1 MNSVLTSPPN
11 ELNVQ
16 KLLEQV
22 IVGNDL
28 DVSEARFL
36 MKKIMKGELA
46 NSLTA
51 GILIAL
57 KVKGEAVSELLGGAE
72 VMRDLVES
80 VDSGLEDLVDLC
92 GTGGDGAR
100 TFNISTAAMFVAAS
114 AGAKVAKHGGRSV
127 SSSSG
132 SADLLECLGAKINLS
147 PEQVISSM
155 QSTGV
160 GFMFAPNHHPA
171 MKNVAPVRRELGT
184 RTMFNIL
191 GPLTNPAKT
200 GRQLIGV
207 YDKKLLLPIAN
218 VLKQLGSTHVLVV
231 HGESGLDEMC
241 FSSRTYYAELKK
253 GKITEGTIIPD
264 DLGFDVSSF
273 SKIKATINVSSVNES
288 KTKVI
293 ESLTNK
299 DSLEAQ
305 YVILNAAGALYVAGC
320 CDSVRQGVTLA
331 RGSIASGNA
340 IEKLEEFVKF
350 TQAIGN

>member
-11 ELNVQ
+11 ELHVL

-22 IVGNDL
+22 ITGNDL
-28 DVSEARFL
+28 DVTETRFL
-36 MKKIMKGELA
+36 IKKIMKGEIA
-46 NSLTA
+46 HSLTA
-51 GILIAL
+51 GILVAL
-57 KVKGEAVSELLGGAE
+57 KIKGEAISELLGGAE
-72 VMRDLVES
+72 VMRDLVKP
-80 VDSGLEDLVDLC
+80 VDSGSEDLVDLC
-92 GTGGDGAR
+92 GTGGDGAQ

-114 AGAKVAKHGGRSV
+114 AGVKVAKHGGRAV

-132 SADLLECLGAKINLS
+132 SADLLECLGANINLT
-147 PEQVISSM
+147 PEQVVSSL
-155 QSTGV
+155 QNTGV

-191 GPLTNPAKT
+191 GPLTNPAKSR
-200 GRQLIGV
+200 RQLIGV

-253 GKITEGTIIPD
+253 GKITEGIILSD

-273 SKIKATINVSSVNES
+273 SKIEATINVSSVDES
-288 KTKVI
+288 KKKVI

-320 CDSVRQGVTLA
+320 CDSVRQGVVLA
-331 RGSIASGNA
+331 KGSIASGNA
-340 IEKLEEFVKF
+340 IKKLEEFVNF
-350 TQAIGN
+350 TQAIDN

>member
-22 IVGNDL
+22 IIGNDL
-28 DVSEARFL
+28 DVTETRFL
-36 MKKIMKGELA
+36 IKKIMKGEIA
-46 NSLTA
+46 HSLTA
-51 GILIAL
+51 GILVAL
-57 KVKGEAVSELLGGAE
+57 KMKGEAVSELLGGAE
-72 VMRDLVES
+72 VMRDLVKP

-92 GTGGDGAR
+92 GTGGDGAQ

-114 AGAKVAKHGGRSV
+114 AGAKVAKHGGRAV

-132 SADLLECLGAKINLS
+132 SADLLECLGANINLT
-147 PEQVISSM
+147 PEQVVSSM
-155 QSTGV
+155 QNTGV

-191 GPLTNPAKT
+191 GPLTNPAKSR
-200 GRQLIGV
+200 RQLIGV

-253 GKITEGTIIPD
+253 GKITEGIIVSD

-273 SKIKATINVSSVNES
+273 SKIEATINVSSVDES
-288 KTKVI
+288 KKKVI

-320 CDSVRQGVTLA
+320 CDSVRQGVALA
-331 RGSIASGNA
+331 KGSIASGTA
-340 IEKLEEFVKF
+340 IKKLEEFVKF

>member
-1 MNSVLTSPPN
+1 MNSALTSPPN

-22 IVGNDL
+22 IIGNDL
-28 DVSEARFL
+28 DVTETRFL
-36 MKKIMKGELA
+36 IKKIMKGEITH
-46 NSLTA
+46 SLTA
-51 GILIAL
+51 GILVAL
-57 KVKGEAVSELLGGAE
+57 KMKGEAVSEILGGAE
-72 VMRDLVES
+72 VMRDLVKP

-92 GTGGDGAR
+92 GTGGDGAQ

-114 AGAKVAKHGGRSV
+114 AGAKVAKHGGRAV

-132 SADLLECLGAKINLS
+132 SADLLECLGANINLT
-147 PEQVISSM
+147 PEQVVSSM
-155 QSTGV
+155 QNTGV

-171 MKNVAPVRRELGT
+171 MKNVAPVRKDLGT

-191 GPLTNPAKT
+191 GPLTNPAKSR
-200 GRQLIGV
+200 RQLIGV

-253 GKITEGTIIPD
+253 GKITEGIIVSD

-273 SKIKATINVSSVNES
+273 SKIEAINVSSVDES
-288 KTKVI
+288 KKKVI
-293 ESLTNK
+293 KSLTYK

-305 YVILNAAGALYVAGC
+305 YVMLNAAGALYVAGC
-320 CDSVRQGVTLA
+320 CDSVRQGVALA
-331 RGSIASGNA
+331 EDSIASGTA
-340 IEKLEEFVKF
+340 IKKLEEFVKF
-350 TQAIGN
+350 TQEIGN

>member
-16 KLLEQV
+16 KLLERV
-22 IVGNDL
+22 INGNDL
-28 DVSEARFL
+28 DVTETRFL
-36 MKKIMKGELA
+36 IKKIMKGEIA
-46 NSLTA
+46 HSLTA
-51 GILIAL
+51 GILVAL
-57 KVKGEAVSELLGGAE
+57 KMKGETISELLGGAQ
-72 VMRDLVES
+72 VMRDLVKP
-80 VDSGLEDLVDLC
+80 VDSGSEDLVDLC
-92 GTGGDGAR
+92 GTGGDGAQ

-114 AGAKVAKHGGRSV
+114 AGAKVAKHGGRAV

-132 SADLLECLGAKINLS
+132 SADLLECLGANINLT
-147 PEQVISSM
+147 PDQVVSSL
-155 QSTGV
+155 QNTGV

-191 GPLTNPAKT
+191 GPLTNPAKSR
-200 GRQLIGV
+200 RQLIGV

-253 GKITEGTIIPD
+253 GKITEGIILSD

-273 SKIKATINVSSVNES
+273 SKIEAAINVSSVDES
-288 KTKVI
+288 KKKVI
-293 ESLTNK
+293 ASLTDK

-320 CDSVRQGVTLA
+320 CDSVRQGVVLA
-331 RGSIASGNA
+331 KGSISSGNA
-340 IEKLEEFVKF
+340 IKKLEEFVKF
-350 TQAIGN
+350 TQAIDN

>member
-16 KLLEQV
+16 KLLERV
-22 IVGNDL
+22 ITGNDL
-28 DVSEARFL
+28 DVTETRL
-36 MKKIMKGELA
+36 LIKKIMKGEITH
-46 NSLTA
+46 SLTA
-51 GILIAL
+51 GILVAL
-57 KVKGEAVSELLGGAE
+57 KMKGEAISELLGGAE
-72 VMRDLVES
+72 VMRDLVKP
-80 VDSGLEDLVDLC
+80 VDSGSEDIVDLC
-92 GTGGDGAR
+92 GTGGDGAQ

-114 AGAKVAKHGGRSV
+114 AGAKVAKHGGRAV

-132 SADLLECLGAKINLS
+132 SADLLECLGANINLT
-147 PEQVISSM
+147 PEQVVSSL
-155 QSTGV
+155 QNTGV

-191 GPLTNPAKT
+191 GPLTNPAKSR
-200 GRQLIGV
+200 RQLIGV

-253 GKITEGTIIPD
+253 GKITEGIFVSD

-273 SKIKATINVSSVNES
+273 SKIEATINVSSVDES
-288 KTKVI
+288 KKKVI

-305 YVILNAAGALYVAGC
+305 YVMLNAAGALYVAGC
-320 CDSVRQGVTLA
+320 CDSVRQGVDLA
-331 RGSIASGNA
+331 KGSIASGTA
-340 IEKLEEFVKF
+340 IKKLEEFVKF
-350 TQAIGN
+350 TQAIDN

>member
-22 IVGNDL
+22 IIGNDL
-28 DVSEARFL
+28 DVTETRFL
-36 MKKIMKGELA
+36 IKKIMKGEIA
-46 NSLTA
+46 HSLTA
-51 GILIAL
+51 GILVAL
-57 KVKGEAVSELLGGAE
+57 KMKGEAVSELLGGAE
-72 VMRDLVES
+72 VMRDLVKP

-92 GTGGDGAR
+92 GTGGDGAQ

-114 AGAKVAKHGGRSV
+114 AGAKVAKHGGRAV

-132 SADLLECLGAKINLS
+132 SADLLECLGANINLT
-147 PEQVISSM
+147 PEQVVSSM
-155 QSTGV
+155 QNTGV

-191 GPLTNPAKT
+191 GPLTNPAKSR
-200 GRQLIGV
+200 RQLIGV

-253 GKITEGTIIPD
+253 GKITEGIIVSD

-273 SKIKATINVSSVNES
+273 SKIEATINVSSVDES
-288 KTKVI
+288 KKKVI

-320 CDSVRQGVTLA
+320 CDSVRQGVALA
-331 RGSIASGNA
+331 KGSIASGNA
-340 IEKLEEFVKF
+340 IKKLEEFVKF

>member
-16 KLLEQV
+16 KLLEQ
-22 IVGNDL
+22 IIIGNDL
-28 DVSEARFL
+28 DVTETRFL
-36 MKKIMKGELA
+36 IKKIMEGEITH
-46 NSLTA
+46 SLTA
-51 GILIAL
+51 AILVSL
-57 KVKGEAVSELLGGAE
+57 KMKGEAISELLGGAE
-72 VMRDLVES
+72 VMRDLVKP

-92 GTGGDGAR
+92 GTGGDGAQ

-114 AGAKVAKHGGRSV
+114 AGAKVAKHGGRAV

-132 SADLLECLGAKINLS
+132 SADLLECLGANINLV
-147 PEQVISSM
+147 PEQVVSSLKN
-155 QSTGV
+155 TGV

-191 GPLTNPAKT
+191 GPLTNPAKSR
-200 GRQLIGV
+200 RQLIGV

-253 GKITEGTIIPD
+253 GKITEGIIVSD

-273 SKIKATINVSSVNES
+273 SKIEAAINVSSVGES
-288 KTKVI
+288 KKKVI

-305 YVILNAAGALYVAGC
+305 YVIMNAAGALYVAGC
-320 CDSVRQGVTLA
+320 CDSLRQGVDLA
-331 RGSIASGNA
+331 KSSIASGAA
-340 IEKLEEFVKF
+340 IKKLEEFVKF

>member
-16 KLLEQV
+16 KLLERV
-22 IVGNDL
+22 ITGNDL
-28 DVSEARFL
+28 DVTETRFL
-36 MKKIMKGELA
+36 IKKIMKGEIA
-46 NSLTA
+46 HSLTA
-51 GILIAL
+51 GILVAL
-57 KVKGEAVSELLGGAE
+57 KMKGETISELLGGAE
-72 VMRDLVES
+72 VMRDLVKP
-80 VDSGLEDLVDLC
+80 VDLGSEDLVDLC
-92 GTGGDGAR
+92 GTGGDGAQ

-114 AGAKVAKHGGRSV
+114 AGAKVAKHGGRAV

-132 SADLLECLGAKINLS
+132 SADLLECLGANINFT
-147 PEQVISSM
+147 PEQVVSSLEN
-155 QSTGV
+155 TGV

-171 MKNVAPVRRELGT
+171 MKNVAPIRRELGT

-191 GPLTNPAKT
+191 GPLTNPAKSR
-200 GRQLIGV
+200 RQLIGV

-253 GKITEGTIIPD
+253 GKITEGIIVSN

-273 SKIKATINVSSVNES
+273 SKVEATINVSSVDES
-288 KTKVI
+288 KKKVI

-320 CDSVRQGVTLA
+320 CDSVRQGVVLA
-331 RGSIASGNA
+331 KGSIASGNA
-340 IEKLEEFVKF
+340 IKKLEEFVKF
-350 TQAIGN
+350 TQAIDN

>member
-1 MNSVLTSPPN
+1 MNSALTSPPN

-22 IVGNDL
+22 IIGNDL
-28 DVSEARFL
+28 DVTETRFL
-36 MKKIMKGELA
+36 IKKIMKGEITH
-46 NSLTA
+46 SLTA
-51 GILIAL
+51 GILVAL
-57 KVKGEAVSELLGGAE
+57 KMKGEAVSELLGGAE
-72 VMRDLVES
+72 VMRDLVKP

-92 GTGGDGAR
+92 GTGGDGAQ

-114 AGAKVAKHGGRSV
+114 AGAKVAKHGGRAV

-132 SADLLECLGAKINLS
+132 SADLLECLGANINLT
-147 PEQVISSM
+147 PEQVVSSM
-155 QSTGV
+155 QNTGV

-171 MKNVAPVRRELGT
+171 MKNVAPVRRELGI

-191 GPLTNPAKT
+191 GPLTNPAKSR
-200 GRQLIGV
+200 RQLIGV

-218 VLKQLGSTHVLVV
+218 VLKQLGSIHVLVV

-241 FSSRTYYAELKK
+241 LSSRTYYAELKK
-253 GKITEGTIIPD
+253 GKITEGIIVPD
-264 DLGFDVSSF
+264 ELGFDVCSF
-273 SKIKATINVSSVNES
+273 SKIEATIKVSSVNES

-320 CDSVRQGVTLA
+320 CDSVRQGVVMA
-331 RGSIASGNA
+331 KGSIASGTA

>member
-28 DVSEARFL
+28 DVTETRFL
-36 MKKIMKGELA
+36 IKKIMKGEIA
-46 NSLTA
+46 HSLTA
-51 GILIAL
+51 GILVAL
-57 KVKGEAVSELLGGAE
+57 KMKGEAISELLGGAE
-72 VMRDLVES
+72 VMRDLVKP

-92 GTGGDGAR
+92 GTGGDGAQ

-114 AGAKVAKHGGRSV
+114 AGAKVAKHGGRAV

-132 SADLLECLGAKINLS
+132 SADLLECLGANINLT
-147 PEQVISSM
+147 PEQVVSSM
-155 QSTGV
+155 QNTGV

-191 GPLTNPAKT
+191 GPLTNPAKSR
-200 GRQLIGV
+200 RQLIGV

-253 GKITEGTIIPD
+253 GKITEGIIVSD

-273 SKIKATINVSSVNES
+273 SKIEATINVSSVDES
-288 KTKVI
+288 KKKVI

-320 CDSVRQGVTLA
+320 CDSVRQGVVLA
-331 RGSIASGNA
+331 KGSIASGNA

>member
-16 KLLEQV
+16 KLLERV
-22 IVGNDL
+22 INGNDL
-28 DVSEARFL
+28 DVTETRL
-36 MKKIMKGELA
+36 LIKKIMKGEIA
-46 NSLTA
+46 HSLTA
-51 GILIAL
+51 GILVAL
-57 KVKGEAVSELLGGAE
+57 KMKGEAISELLGGAE
-72 VMRDLVES
+72 VMRDLVKP
-80 VDSGLEDLVDLC
+80 VDSGSEDLVDLC
-92 GTGGDGAR
+92 GTGGDGAQ

-114 AGAKVAKHGGRSV
+114 AGAKVAKHGGRAV

-132 SADLLECLGAKINLS
+132 SADLLECLGANINLT
-147 PEQVISSM
+147 PEQVVSSM
-155 QSTGV
+155 QNTGV

-191 GPLTNPAKT
+191 GPLTNPAKSR
-200 GRQLIGV
+200 RQLIGV
-207 YDKKLLLPIAN
+207 YDKKLLSPIAN

-253 GKITEGTIIPD
+253 GKITEGIIVSD

-273 SKIKATINVSSVNES
+273 SKIEATINVSSVDES
-288 KTKVI
+288 KKKVI

-320 CDSVRQGVTLA
+320 CDSVRQGVVLA
-331 RGSIASGNA
+331 KGSIASGNA
-340 IEKLEEFVKF
+340 IKKLEEFVKF

>member
-22 IVGNDL
+22 ISGNDL
-28 DVSEARFL
+28 DVTETRFL
-36 MKKIMKGELA
+36 IKKIMKGEIA
-46 NSLTA
+46 HSLTA
-51 GILIAL
+51 GILVAL
-57 KVKGEAVSELLGGAE
+57 KMKGEAVSELLGGAE
-72 VMRDLVES
+72 VMRDLVKP
-80 VDSGLEDLVDLC
+80 VDSGSEDIVDLC
-92 GTGGDGAR
+92 GTGGDGAQ

-114 AGAKVAKHGGRSV
+114 AGAKVAKHGGRAV

-132 SADLLECLGAKINLS
+132 SADLLECLGANINLT
-147 PEQVISSM
+147 PEQVVSSL
-155 QSTGV
+155 QNTGV

-191 GPLTNPAKT
+191 GPLTNPAKSR
-200 GRQLIGV
+200 RQLIGV
-207 YDKKLLLPIAN
+207 YDKKLLVPLAN
-218 VLKQLGSTHVLVV
+218 VLKRLGSTHVLVV

-253 GKITEGTIIPD
+253 GKITEGIIVSD

-273 SKIKATINVSSVNES
+273 SKIEATINVSSVDES
-288 KTKVI
+288 KKKVI

-305 YVILNAAGALYVAGC
+305 YVILNAAGALYVAGY
-320 CDSVRQGVTLA
+320 CDSVRQGVVLA
-331 RGSIASGNA
+331 KDSIASGNA
-340 IEKLEEFVKF
+340 IKKLEEFVKF
-350 TQAIGN
+350 TQAIDN

>member
-1 MNSVLTSPPN
+1 MNSALTSPPN

-16 KLLEQV
+16 KLLEQ
-22 IVGNDL
+22 IIIGNDL
-28 DVSEARFL
+28 DVTETRFL
-36 MKKIMKGELA
+36 IKKIMKGEITH
-46 NSLTA
+46 SLTA
-51 GILIAL
+51 GILVAL
-57 KVKGEAVSELLGGAE
+57 KMKGEAVSELLGGAE
-72 VMRDLVES
+72 VMRDLVKP

-92 GTGGDGAR
+92 GTGGDGAQ

-114 AGAKVAKHGGRSV
+114 AGAKVAKHGGRAV

-132 SADLLECLGAKINLS
+132 SADLLECLGANINLT
-147 PEQVISSM
+147 PEQVVSSM
-155 QSTGV
+155 QNTGV

-191 GPLTNPAKT
+191 GPLTNPAKSR
-200 GRQLIGV
+200 RQLVGV

-241 FSSRTYYAELKK
+241 FSSRTYYSELKK
-253 GKITEGTIIPD
+253 GEITEGTIVPD

-273 SKIKATINVSSVNES
+273 SKIEAINVSSVDES
-288 KTKVI
+288 KKKVI
-293 ESLTNK
+293 KSLTNK

-305 YVILNAAGALYVAGC
+305 YVMLNAAGALYVAGC
-320 CDSVRQGVTLA
+320 CDSVRQGVALA
-331 RGSIASGNA
+331 RGSIASGDA

-350 TQAIGN
+350 TQEIGN

>member
-16 KLLEQV
+16 KLFEQV
-22 IVGNDL
+22 TIGNDL
-28 DVSEARFL
+28 DVNETRFL
-36 MKKIMKGELA
+36 IKKIMKGEITH
-46 NSLTA
+46 SLTA
-51 GILIAL
+51 GILVAL
-57 KVKGEAVSELLGGAE
+57 KMKGEAASELLGGAE
-72 VMRDLVES
+72 VMRDLVKS

-92 GTGGDGAR
+92 GTGGDGAQ

-114 AGAKVAKHGGRSV
+114 VGAKVAKHGGRAV
-127 SSSSG
+127 SSYSG
-132 SADLLECLGAKINLS
+132 SADLLECLGANINLP
-147 PEQVISSM
+147 PEEVVSSI
-155 QSTGV
+155 QNTGV

-184 RTMFNIL
+184 RTIFNIL
-191 GPLTNPAKT
+191 GPLTNPAKSS
-200 GRQLIGV
+200 RQLIGV
-207 YDKKLLLPIAN
+207 YDKKLLLPIAT

-241 FSSRTYYAELKK
+241 FSSRTHYAELKK
-253 GKITEGTIIPD
+253 GKITEGTILSD

-273 SKIKATINVSSVNES
+273 SKIEASINVSSVDES
-288 KTKVI
+288 KKKVV

-320 CDSVRQGVTLA
+320 CDSIRQGVVLA
-331 RGSIASGNA
+331 KSSIASGTA
-340 IEKLEEFVKF
+340 IEKLDEFVKF

>member
-1 MNSVLTSPPN
+1 
-11 ELNVQ
+11 
-16 KLLEQV
+16 
-22 IVGNDL
+22 
-28 DVSEARFL
+28 
-36 MKKIMKGELA
+36 MKGEIA
-46 NSLTA
+46 HSLTA
-51 GILIAL
+51 GILVAL
-57 KVKGEAVSELLGGAE
+57 KMKGEAVSELLGGAE
-72 VMRDLVES
+72 VMRDLVKP

-92 GTGGDGAR
+92 GTGGDGAQ

-114 AGAKVAKHGGRSV
+114 AGAKVAKHGGRAV

-132 SADLLECLGAKINLS
+132 SADLLECLGANINLT
-147 PEQVISSM
+147 PEQVVSSM
-155 QSTGV
+155 QNTGV

-191 GPLTNPAKT
+191 GPLTNPAKSR
-200 GRQLIGV
+200 RQLIGV

-253 GKITEGTIIPD
+253 GKITEGIIVSD

-273 SKIKATINVSSVNES
+273 SKIEATINVSSVDES
-288 KTKVI
+288 KKKVI

-320 CDSVRQGVTLA
+320 CDSVRQGVALA
-331 RGSIASGNA
+331 KGSIASGNA
-340 IEKLEEFVKF
+340 IKKLEEFVKF

>member
-16 KLLEQV
+16 KLLERV

-28 DVSEARFL
+28 DVTETRFL
-36 MKKIMKGELA
+36 IKKIMKGEIA
-46 NSLTA
+46 HSLTA
-51 GILIAL
+51 GILVAL
-57 KVKGEAVSELLGGAE
+57 KMKGEAVSELLGGAE
-72 VMRDLVES
+72 VMRDLVKP

-92 GTGGDGAR
+92 GTGGDGAQ

-114 AGAKVAKHGGRSV
+114 AGAKVAKHGGRAV

-132 SADLLECLGAKINLS
+132 SADLLECLGANINLT
-147 PEQVISSM
+147 PEQVVSSM
-155 QSTGV
+155 QNTGV

-191 GPLTNPAKT
+191 GPLTNPAKSR
-200 GRQLIGV
+200 RQLIGV

-253 GKITEGTIIPD
+253 GKITEGIIVSD

-273 SKIKATINVSSVNES
+273 SKIEATINVSSVDES
-288 KTKVI
+288 KKKVI

-320 CDSVRQGVTLA
+320 CDSVRQGVALA
-331 RGSIASGNA
+331 KGSIASGNA
-340 IEKLEEFVKF
+340 IKKLEEFVKF

>member
-22 IVGNDL
+22 IIGNDL
-28 DVSEARFL
+28 DVSETRFL
-36 MKKIMKGELA
+36 IKKIMKGEIA
-46 NSLTA
+46 HSLTA
-51 GILIAL
+51 GILVAL
-57 KVKGEAVSELLGGAE
+57 KMKGEAVSELLGGAE
-72 VMRDLVES
+72 VMRDLVKP
-80 VDSGLEDLVDLC
+80 VDSGSEDLVDLC
-92 GTGGDGAR
+92 GTGGDGAQ

-114 AGAKVAKHGGRSV
+114 AGAKVAKHGGRAV

-132 SADLLECLGAKINLS
+132 SADLLECLGANINLT
-147 PEQVISSM
+147 PEQVVSSM
-155 QSTGV
+155 QNTGV

-191 GPLTNPAKT
+191 GPLTNPAKSR
-200 GRQLIGV
+200 RQLIGV

-253 GKITEGTIIPD
+253 GKITEGIIVSD

-273 SKIKATINVSSVNES
+273 SKIEATINVSSVDES
-288 KTKVI
+288 KKKVI

-320 CDSVRQGVTLA
+320 CDSVRQGVALA
-331 RGSIASGNA
+331 KGSIASGNA

>member
-16 KLLEQV
+16 KLLERV
-22 IVGNDL
+22 ITGNDL
-28 DVSEARFL
+28 DVTETRFL
-36 MKKIMKGELA
+36 IKKIMKGEIA
-46 NSLTA
+46 HSLTA
-51 GILIAL
+51 GILVAL
-57 KVKGEAVSELLGGAE
+57 KMKGEAISELLGGAE
-72 VMRDLVES
+72 VMRDLVKP
-80 VDSGLEDLVDLC
+80 VDSGSEDLVDLC
-92 GTGGDGAR
+92 GTGGDGAQ

-114 AGAKVAKHGGRSV
+114 AGAKVAKHGGRAV

-132 SADLLECLGAKINLS
+132 SADLLECLGANINLT
-147 PEQVISSM
+147 PEQVVSSM
-155 QSTGV
+155 QNTGV

-191 GPLTNPAKT
+191 GPLTNPAKSR
-200 GRQLIGV
+200 RQLIGV

-241 FSSRTYYAELKK
+241 FSSKTYYAELKK
-253 GKITEGTIIPD
+253 GKITEGIIVSD

-273 SKIKATINVSSVNES
+273 SKIEATINVSSVDES
-288 KTKVI
+288 KKKVI

-320 CDSVRQGVTLA
+320 CDSVRQGVVLA
-331 RGSIASGNA
+331 KGSIASGNA
-340 IEKLEEFVKF
+340 IKKLEEFVKF
-350 TQAIGN
+350 TQAIDN

>member
-1 MNSVLTSPPN
+1 M
-11 ELNVQ
+11 
-16 KLLEQV
+16 
-22 IVGNDL
+22 
-28 DVSEARFL
+28 
-36 MKKIMKGELA
+36 
-46 NSLTA
+46 
-51 GILIAL
+51 
-57 KVKGEAVSELLGGAE
+57 
-72 VMRDLVES
+72 
-80 VDSGLEDLVDLC
+80 EDLVDLC
-92 GTGGDGAR
+92 GTGGDGAQ

-114 AGAKVAKHGGRSV
+114 AGAKVAKHGGRAV

-132 SADLLECLGAKINLS
+132 SADLLECLGANINLT
-147 PEQVISSM
+147 PEQVVSSM
-155 QSTGV
+155 QNTGV

-191 GPLTNPAKT
+191 GPLTNPAKSR
-200 GRQLIGV
+200 RQLIGV

-253 GKITEGTIIPD
+253 GKITEGIIVSD

-273 SKIKATINVSSVNES
+273 SKIEATINVSSVDES
-288 KTKVI
+288 KKKVI

-320 CDSVRQGVTLA
+320 CDSVRQGVALA
-331 RGSIASGNA
+331 RGSIASGTA

>member
-16 KLLEQV
+16 KLLERV
-22 IVGNDL
+22 ITGNDL
-28 DVSEARFL
+28 DVTETRFL
-36 MKKIMKGELA
+36 IKKIMKGEIA
-46 NSLTA
+46 HSLTA
-51 GILIAL
+51 GILVAL
-57 KVKGEAVSELLGGAE
+57 KMKGEAISELLGGAE
-72 VMRDLVES
+72 VMRDLVKP
-80 VDSGLEDLVDLC
+80 VDSGSEDLVDLC
-92 GTGGDGAR
+92 GTGGDGAQ

-114 AGAKVAKHGGRSV
+114 AGAKVAKHGGRAV

-132 SADLLECLGAKINLS
+132 SADLLECLGANINLT
-147 PEQVISSM
+147 PEQVVSSL
-155 QSTGV
+155 QNTGV

-191 GPLTNPAKT
+191 GPLTNPAKSR
-200 GRQLIGV
+200 RQLIGV
-207 YDKKLLLPIAN
+207 YDKKLLLPIVN

-253 GKITEGTIIPD
+253 GKITEGIILSD

-273 SKIKATINVSSVNES
+273 SKIEATINVSSVDES
-288 KTKVI
+288 KKKVI

-320 CDSVRQGVTLA
+320 CDSVRQGVILA
-331 RGSIASGNA
+331 EGSIASGNA
-340 IEKLEEFVKF
+340 IKKLEEFVKF
-350 TQAIGN
+350 TQAIDN

>member
-16 KLLEQV
+16 KLLERV
-22 IVGNDL
+22 ITGNDL
-28 DVSEARFL
+28 DVTETRFL
-36 MKKIMKGELA
+36 IKKIMKGEIA
-46 NSLTA
+46 HSLTA
-51 GILIAL
+51 GILVAL
-57 KVKGEAVSELLGGAE
+57 KMKGEAISELLGGAE
-72 VMRDLVES
+72 VMRDLVKP
-80 VDSGLEDLVDLC
+80 VDSGSEDLVDLC
-92 GTGGDGAR
+92 GTGGDGAQ

-114 AGAKVAKHGGRSV
+114 AGAKVAKHGGRAV

-132 SADLLECLGAKINLS
+132 SADLLECLGANINLT
-147 PEQVISSM
+147 PEQVVSSL
-155 QSTGV
+155 QNTGV

-191 GPLTNPAKT
+191 GPLTNPAKSR
-200 GRQLIGV
+200 RQLIGV

-253 GKITEGTIIPD
+253 GKITEGIIVSD

-273 SKIKATINVSSVNES
+273 SKIEATINVSSVDES
-288 KTKVI
+288 KKKVI

-320 CDSVRQGVTLA
+320 CDSVRQGVVLA
-331 RGSIASGNA
+331 KGSIASGNA
-340 IEKLEEFVKF
+340 IKKLEEFVKF
-350 TQAIGN
+350 TQAIDN

>member
-11 ELNVQ
+11 ELNVK
-16 KLLEQV
+16 KLLERV
-22 IVGNDL
+22 IIGNDL
-28 DVSEARFL
+28 DVAETRFL
-36 MKKIMKGELA
+36 IKKIMKGEIA
-46 NSLTA
+46 HSLTA
-51 GILIAL
+51 GILVAL
-57 KVKGEAVSELLGGAE
+57 KMKGEAASELLGGAE
-72 VMRDLVES
+72 VMRDLVKS

-92 GTGGDGAR
+92 GTGGDGAQ
-100 TFNISTAAMFVAAS
+100 TFNISTAAMFVAAA
-114 AGAKVAKHGGRSV
+114 AGAKVAKPGGRAV

-132 SADLLECLGAKINLS
+132 SADLLECLGANVNLT
-147 PEQVISSM
+147 PEQVVSSM
-155 QSTGV
+155 QNTGV

-191 GPLTNPAKT
+191 GPLTNPAKSR
-200 GRQLIGV
+200 RQLIGV

-218 VLKQLGSTHVLVV
+218 VLKQLGSKHVLVV

-241 FSSRTYYAELKK
+241 FSSKTYYAELKK
-253 GKITEGTIIPD
+253 GKITEGTIVSN
-264 DLGFDVSSF
+264 DLGFDVTSF
-273 SKIKATINVSSVNES
+273 SNVETAINVSSVDES
-288 KTKVI
+288 KKKVI

-320 CDSVRQGVTLA
+320 CDSVKQGVVMA
-331 RGSIASGNA
+331 KGSIASGTA

-350 TQAIGN
+350 TQAIGD

>member
-22 IVGNDL
+22 IIGNDL
-28 DVSEARFL
+28 DVTETRFL
-36 MKKIMKGELA
+36 IKKIMKGEIA
-46 NSLTA
+46 HSLTA
-51 GILIAL
+51 GILVAL
-57 KVKGEAVSELLGGAE
+57 KMKGEAVSELLGGAE
-72 VMRDLVES
+72 VMRDLVKP

-92 GTGGDGAR
+92 GTGGDGAQ

-114 AGAKVAKHGGRSV
+114 AGAKVAKHGGRAV

-132 SADLLECLGAKINLS
+132 SADLLECLGANINLT
-147 PEQVISSM
+147 PEQVVSSM
-155 QSTGV
+155 QNTGV

-191 GPLTNPAKT
+191 GPLTNPAKSR
-200 GRQLIGV
+200 RQLIGV

-253 GKITEGTIIPD
+253 GKITEGIIVSD

-273 SKIKATINVSSVNES
+273 SKIEATINVSSVDES
-288 KTKVI
+288 KKKVI

-320 CDSVRQGVTLA
+320 CDSVRQGVALA
-331 RGSIASGNA
+331 KGSIASGNA

>member
-1 MNSVLTSPPN
+1 MNSVLTSSPN

-16 KLLEQV
+16 KLLEHV

-28 DVSEARFL
+28 DVSETRFL
-36 MKKIMKGELA
+36 IKKIMKGEIT

-51 GILIAL
+51 GILVAL
-57 KVKGEAVSELLGGAE
+57 KMKGESVSELIGGAE
-72 VMRDLVES
+72 VMRDLVKS
-80 VDSGLEDLVDLC
+80 VDSGLEDVVDLC
-92 GTGGDGAR
+92 GTGGDGAQ

-114 AGAKVAKHGGRSV
+114 AGATVAKHGGRAV

-132 SADLLECLGAKINLS
+132 SADLLECLGANINLS
-147 PEQVISSM
+147 SEQVVNSM
-155 QSTGV
+155 QKIGV

-191 GPLTNPAKT
+191 GPLTNPAKSR
-200 GRQLIGV
+200 RQLIGV

-253 GKITEGTIIPD
+253 GKITEGTIVSD
-264 DLGFDVSSF
+264 DLGFDVNSV
-273 SKIKATINVSSVNES
+273 SKIEATINVSSVEES
-288 KTKVI
+288 KNKVI
-293 ESLTNK
+293 QSLTNK

-320 CDSVRQGVTLA
+320 CDSVRQGVALA
-331 RGSIASGNA
+331 KGSIASGGA

>member
-16 KLLEQV
+16 KLLERV
-22 IVGNDL
+22 ITGNDL
-28 DVSEARFL
+28 DVTETRFL
-36 MKKIMKGELA
+36 IKKIMKGEIA
-46 NSLTA
+46 HSLTA
-51 GILIAL
+51 GILVAL
-57 KVKGEAVSELLGGAE
+57 KMKGEAISELLGGAE
-72 VMRDLVES
+72 VMRDLVKP

-92 GTGGDGAR
+92 GTGGDGAQ

-114 AGAKVAKHGGRSV
+114 AGAKVAKHGGRAV

-132 SADLLECLGAKINLS
+132 SADLLECLGANINLT
-147 PEQVISSM
+147 PEQVVSSL
-155 QSTGV
+155 QNTGV

-191 GPLTNPAKT
+191 GPLTNPAKSR
-200 GRQLIGV
+200 RQLIGV

-253 GKITEGTIIPD
+253 GKITEGIIVSD

-273 SKIKATINVSSVNES
+273 SKIEATINVSSVDES
-288 KTKVI
+288 KKKVI

-320 CDSVRQGVTLA
+320 CDSVRQGVVLA
-331 RGSIASGNA
+331 KGSIASGNA
-340 IEKLEEFVKF
+340 IKKLEEFVKF
-350 TQAIGN
+350 TQAIDN

>member
-22 IVGNDL
+22 ITGNDL
-28 DVSEARFL
+28 DVTETRFL
-36 MKKIMKGELA
+36 IKKIMKGEIA
-46 NSLTA
+46 HSLTA
-51 GILIAL
+51 GILVAL
-57 KVKGEAVSELLGGAE
+57 KMKGEAVSELLGGAE
-72 VMRDLVES
+72 VMRDLVKP

-92 GTGGDGAR
+92 GTGGDGAQ

-114 AGAKVAKHGGRSV
+114 AGAKVAKHGGRAV

-132 SADLLECLGAKINLS
+132 SADLLECLGANINLT
-147 PEQVISSM
+147 PEQVVSSL
-155 QSTGV
+155 QNTGV

-191 GPLTNPAKT
+191 GPLTNPAKSR
-200 GRQLIGV
+200 RQLIGV

-253 GKITEGTIIPD
+253 GKITEGIIVSD

-273 SKIKATINVSSVNES
+273 SKIEATINVSSVDES
-288 KTKVI
+288 KKKVI

-320 CDSVRQGVTLA
+320 CDSVRQGVVLA
-331 RGSIASGNA
+331 KGSIASGNA
-340 IEKLEEFVKF
+340 IKKLEEFVKF
-350 TQAIGN
+350 TQAIDN